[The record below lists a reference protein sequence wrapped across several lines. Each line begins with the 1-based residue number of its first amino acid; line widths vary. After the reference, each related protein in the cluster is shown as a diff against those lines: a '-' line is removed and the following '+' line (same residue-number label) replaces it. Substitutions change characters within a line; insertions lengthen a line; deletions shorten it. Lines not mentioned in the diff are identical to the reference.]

1 MPKRKSEGIF
11 NFNEQ
16 VEEKRKPNK
25 KRTKT
30 AHKNNKNNKAEE
42 HFIGTKELPPINK
55 KRIEKIK
62 KEKIKEK
69 KTKEK
74 EIAKLEKKQA
84 KLRKKRKNN
93 LKKAKLTEKQIK
105 RNKKIKFFIKML
117 ILLLVLLGLFVYLML
132 SPIFNIKNI
141 NVEGNSKISTEQII
155 SISGIKKDVNMFKI
169 SNRDTK
175 NAIKQNPYIEDVKI
189 TKIYPNQI
197 KIEVQERVKEFQIL
211 TDTGIY
217 IFIDQQG
224 NILDYSTEKSNYIT
238 ITGFEITD
246 ERVKEVTRLEEN
258 DLEKMENILH
268 ILDNAQD
275 IEIKDKITK
284 IDTKEEYILYLES
297 QSIVINL
304 GNVTTTTINDKML
317 YVQAILKNED
327 GKSGTIFVNG
337 NLNEGFKPYFSAN

>member
-25 KRTKT
+25 KRTKI

-175 NAIKQNPYIEDVKI
+175 NVIKQNPYIDKVEIKRKI
-189 TKIYPNQI
+189 PDTISIVVTERQASFMLEHGSSFAYIDSQGYILEISAETLENKI
-197 KIEVQERVKEFQIL
+197 KINGYK
-211 TDTGIY
+211 
-217 IFIDQQG
+217 
-224 NILDYSTEKSNYIT
+224 TE
-238 ITGFEITD
+238 
-246 ERVKEVTRLEEN
+246 EEN
-258 DLEKMENILH
+258 ITPGKRLCEEDLERLNDVLKIISAAENVG
-268 ILDNAQD
+268 
-275 IEIKDKITK
+275 IENLITSINVENK
-284 IDTKEEYILYLES
+284 YEYSLYLDSEQKNVYIGDS
-297 QSIVINL
+297 TNL
-304 GNVTTTTINDKML
+304 DTKML
-317 YVQAILKNED
+317 YVKVILEKEKENAGE
-327 GKSGTIFVNG
+327 IFVNMD
-337 NLNEGFKPYFSAN
+337 LNQKNPFFREKV